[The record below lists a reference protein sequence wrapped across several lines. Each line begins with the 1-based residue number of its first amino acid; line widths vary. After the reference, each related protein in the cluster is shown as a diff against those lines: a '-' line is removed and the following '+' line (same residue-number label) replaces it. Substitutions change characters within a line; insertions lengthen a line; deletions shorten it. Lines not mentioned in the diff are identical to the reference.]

1 MPAKYAYGGFIG
13 LGKQTDFATKATRT
27 DFLPFLDAEIT
38 ESHGEIWRSTSIDR
52 YDKTPVLGRYN
63 AEMSGTVEVRAD
75 DIGLLCLG
83 LFGNL
88 TTSQPDPTNAP
99 NTYKHVFKPQDTL
112 KYLTAELKYGTANI
126 SEVLTG
132 LAINELT
139 LEWALEL
146 LTAAFRGIAQKPEK
160 LTTPSTP
167 TLSTLKPFAFHQ
179 CTLTL
184 AGSSVGVRSGRIG
197 FVNSIDED
205 DYVSGSRY
213 RAGAEPG
220 KLEGNAEFELYFA
233 DMSWVERF
241 WGAAGATGPQD
252 APAVYACNA
261 KFVGEDIEA
270 TYDYTVEVDI
280 PKLFLT
286 EVSKPVSGQDKIVQ
300 RIRGR
305 VVVESDTDLPS
316 VTLINTRTG
325 Y

>member
-13 LGKQTDFATKATRT
+13 FGKQTDFATKVART
-27 DFLPFLDAEIT
+27 DFSPFLDAEIT

-63 AEMSGTVEVRAD
+63 VEMSGTVEVRAD
-75 DIGLLCLG
+75 DIGLLLLG
-83 LFGNL
+83 LFGSL
-88 TTSQPDPTNAP
+88 ATSQPDAVNAP

-146 LTAAFRGIAQKPEK
+146 LTATFRGIAQKPEK
-160 LTTPSTP
+160 STPSTP
-167 TLSTLKPFAFHQ
+167 TLSMLKPFAFHE

-184 AGSSVGVRSGRIG
+184 AGSTVGVRSGRIG
-197 FVNSIDED
+197 FVNGIDED

-220 KLEGNAEFELYFA
+220 KLEGTAEFELYFA

-241 WGAAGATGPQD
+241 WGATGATEPQD
-252 APAVYACNA
+252 TPAVYPCNA

-270 TYDYTVEVDI
+270 TYDYTIEVDV

-286 EVSKPVSGQDKIVQ
+286 EVSKPVSGQDKIIQ

-305 VVVESDTDLPS
+305 VAVESDADLPS
-316 VTLINTRTG
+316 ITLINTRTG